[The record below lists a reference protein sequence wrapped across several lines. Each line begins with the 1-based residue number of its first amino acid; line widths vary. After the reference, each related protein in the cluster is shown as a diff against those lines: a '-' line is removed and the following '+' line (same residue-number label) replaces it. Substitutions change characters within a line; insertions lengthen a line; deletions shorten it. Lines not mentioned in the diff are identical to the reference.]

1 MDYYSTLGIN
11 RNATADEI
19 KKAYRSLAM
28 KHHPDRGGDANKFK
42 EIEEAYRT
50 LSDPQ
55 KKQMFDMGVDPNQ
68 QSRGH
73 GFHGQGP
80 FEFHFNTGNFED
92 VFGNFGFGFGG
103 RHMPRNKTIS
113 LGVELTLEDILHGK
127 ELDAEVSIPGG
138 KKKIIS
144 ISIPA
149 GIEEGQQIRYQGMG
163 DNSIPNAPPGDLII
177 NIRVRQHPMF
187 RREGDNLV
195 VEKSISVTDAIL
207 GNNLSIRTLDGKD
220 LEITIPPGSQSD
232 TVLSCKNEGFPN
244 VRNRQRGNLL
254 IKLKVKIPRQLNKE
268 QLKIVESLKQHGI

>member
-80 FEFHFNTGNFED
+80 FEFHF
-92 VFGNFGFGFGG
+92 
-103 RHMPRNKTIS
+103 
-113 LGVELTLEDILHGK
+113 
-127 ELDAEVSIPGG
+127 
-138 KKKIIS
+138 
-144 ISIPA
+144 
-149 GIEEGQQIRYQGMG
+149 
-163 DNSIPNAPPGDLII
+163 
-177 NIRVRQHPMF
+177 
-187 RREGDNLV
+187 
-195 VEKSISVTDAIL
+195 
-207 GNNLSIRTLDGKD
+207 
-220 LEITIPPGSQSD
+220 
-232 TVLSCKNEGFPN
+232 
-244 VRNRQRGNLL
+244 
-254 IKLKVKIPRQLNKE
+254 
-268 QLKIVESLKQHGI
+268 